1 MDPHALIRLVFSQV
15 GTRPTAPQKW
25 DTNFFGQPYGCPQL
39 GIPALLGL
47 QEWPDRLQKGWE
59 DPNLPGWDYRILS
72 ARAFPFGN
80 HPLVVV
86 QANFQGVDGPTPK
99 TVSEPGLG
107 VLTSFNC
114 LRRAPPPRAKQASM
128 DVQFVNAPVAG
139 PTLPSA
145 SKKVQGATLV
155 PQLTHSQVE
164 AQ

>member
-1 MDPHALIRLVFSQV
+1 MGHQLLWATLWLPSAGYSST
-15 GTRPTAPQKW
+15 TRA
-25 DTNFFGQPYGCPQL
+25 
-39 GIPALLGL
+39 L

-128 DVQFVNAPVAG
+128 DVQFVNAPSAG

>member
-99 TVSEPGLG
+99 TVSEPGPG

-114 LRRAPPPRAKQASM
+114 LRRAPPPRAQQASM
-128 DVQFVNAPVAG
+128 DVQFVNAPSAG

-145 SKKVQGATLV
+145 RKVQGATLV

>member
-1 MDPHALIRLVFSQV
+1 MPSAGYSSTTRATGVA
-15 GTRPTAPQKW
+15 RPTPKR
-25 DTNFFGQPYGCPQL
+25 L
-39 GIPALLGL
+39 GGPKPSWMGL
-47 QEWPDRLQKGWE
+47 PHPVSQDV
-59 DPNLPGWDYRILS
+59 S
-72 ARAFPFGN
+72 FCN

-86 QANFQGVDGPTPK
+86 HANFQGVGGPAPK
-99 TVSEPGLG
+99 TVSEPGPG

-145 SKKVQGATLV
+145 SNKVQGATLV